1 MQTIILCGGLGTR
14 LREET
19 EYRPKP
25 MVNIG
30 TRPILWHIMKGYAH
44 HGFQDFILALG
55 YKGNMIK
62 DYFTRYEVINNDV
75 SIELGKPQS
84 LCIHQRHDE
93 CGWNIT
99 LADTGEQTLKGAR
112 LKKIDKYLTGDTFM
126 ATYGDGVSDV
136 DISALAAF
144 HKSHGKM
151 VTMTA
156 INPISRFG
164 ELKTI
169 GNQVVAFT
177 EKPKTSSAANHGLIN
192 GGFFVFDRRIM
203 DYLTFDDACDLEIGP
218 LEEIAAKG
226 QLMVYKHKGF
236 WSCMDTLRDMEYL
249 NRLWDSGKAR
259 WKVWDNPEMQMKMA
273 ANSF

>member
-1 MQTIILCGGLGTR
+1 
-14 LREET
+14 
-19 EYRPKP
+19 
-25 MVNIG
+25 
-30 TRPILWHIMKGYAH
+30 
-44 HGFQDFILALG
+44 
-55 YKGNMIK
+55 
-62 DYFTRYEVINNDV
+62 
-75 SIELGKPQS
+75 
-84 LCIHQRHDE
+84 
-93 CGWNIT
+93 
-99 LADTGEQTLKGAR
+99 
-112 LKKIDKYLTGDTFM
+112 M